1 MQYDYDDFDDV
12 EDDNAPMQMAQETKE
27 ERIKRENK
35 RIAELQ
41 STVKASNREL
51 RCIFSTRGNPEDLNK
66 LLNITTEVAQN
77 VFTSEITDENFK
89 EAPFNT
95 LNEEDMEFYDDQK
108 YRQVSGLHTKLVK
121 DPVVSEGLVELKQTG
136 RLNNQTQWRVKKPND
151 WIGRV
156 VEAKRN
162 AYNDARLAALEEQ
175 VAKLALAQKETDNKV
190 EQLGSAVLLH
200 ETKIDALLTLGV
212 APKKVEAYRLSLARP
227 ELTRQELADE
237 LGKSKPTVIKWL
249 QEIRL
254 QIEKSA
260 NHQTS

>member
-1 MQYDYDDFDDV
+1 MQYDYDDFDDDV
-12 EDDNAPMQMAQETKE
+12 INGEVVIVHETDN

-41 STVKASNREL
+41 RAVKENNREL
-51 RCIFSTRGNPEDLNK
+51 RCIFSSRGNPEDLNK

-77 VFTSEITDENFK
+77 VLTSEITDDNFK

-108 YRQVSGLHTKLVK
+108 YRQVTGLHDRLVK

-175 VAKLALAQKETDNKV
+175 VARLALAQKETDNKV
-190 EQLGSAVLLH
+190 EQLGNAVLLH
-200 ETKIDALLTLGV
+200 ENKINALLTLGI
-212 APKKVEAYRLSLARP
+212 APKKVEAYKLSLERP

-249 QEIRL
+249 QEVKL
-254 QIEKSA
+254 QIEKA
-260 NHQTS
+260 MK

>member
-1 MQYDYDDFDDV
+1 MQYNYDDT
-12 EDDNAPMQMAQETKE
+12 EDDEDTTPIPYILETKE
-27 ERIKRENK
+27 ERIRRENK

-41 STVKASNREL
+41 SAVKASNREL

-66 LLNITTEVAQN
+66 LLDITTEVAQN
-77 VFTSEITDENFK
+77 VLTSEITDDNFK

-108 YRQVSGLHTKLVK
+108 YRQVSGLHNKLLK
-121 DPVVSEGLVELKQTG
+121 DSVVSEGLVELKQTG
-136 RLNNQTQWRVKKPND
+136 RLNSQTQWRVKKPND

-162 AYNDARLAALEEQ
+162 AHNDARLAALEEQ

-190 EQLGSAVLLH
+190 EQLGNAVLLH

-254 QIEKSA
+254 QIEKSTS
-260 NHQTS
+260 HQAQ

>member
-1 MQYDYDDFDDV
+1 MHYNYDDFDDV
-12 EDDNAPMQMAQETKE
+12 EDDNAPMQMTQETKE

-77 VFTSEITDENFK
+77 VFTSEITDDNFK

-121 DPVVSEGLVELKQTG
+121 DPIVSEGLVGLKQTG
-136 RLNNQTQWRVKKPND
+136 RLNNQTQWRVKKPNE

-162 AYNDARLAALEEQ
+162 AYNDARLLALEEQ

-190 EQLGSAVLLH
+190 EQLGNAVLLH
-200 ETKIDALLTLGV
+200 ETKINALAVLGV
-212 APKKVEAYRLSLARP
+212 SPKKIEAYKLLLENPLLSADDIAVQLNKHRATVFRWLKEIK
-227 ELTRQELADE
+227 EL
-237 LGKSKPTVIKWL
+237 
-249 QEIRL
+249 
-254 QIEKSA
+254 EKSEI
-260 NHQTS
+260 S

>member
-1 MQYDYDDFDDV
+1 MQYDYDDFDDDV
-12 EDDNAPMQMAQETKE
+12 INGEVVIVHETDS

-41 STVKASNREL
+41 RAVKENNREL
-51 RCIFSTRGNPEDLNK
+51 RCIFSSRGNPEDLNK

-77 VFTSEITDENFK
+77 VLTSEITDDNFK

-108 YRQVSGLHTKLVK
+108 YRQVTGLHNKLVK

-136 RLNNQTQWRVKKPND
+136 RLNSQTQWRVKKPND

-175 VAKLALAQKETDNKV
+175 VAKLALAQKETDSKV
-190 EQLGSAVLLH
+190 EQLGNAVLLH
-200 ETKIDALLTLGV
+200 ETKINALLTLGI
-212 APKKVEAYRLSLARP
+212 APKKIEAYKLSLERP

-249 QEIRL
+249 QEVKL
-254 QIEKSA
+254 QIEKA
-260 NHQTS
+260 MK

>member
-1 MQYDYDDFDDV
+1 MQYNYDDDAGDD
-12 EDDNAPMQMAQETKE
+12 ENTTPIPYILETKE
-27 ERIKRENK
+27 ERIRRENK

-41 STVKASNREL
+41 SAVKASNREL

-66 LLNITTEVAQN
+66 LMNITTEVAQN

-108 YRQVSGLHTKLVK
+108 YRQVSGLHNKLLK
-121 DPVVSEGLVELKQTG
+121 DSVVSDGLVELKQTG
-136 RLNNQTQWRVKKPND
+136 RLNSQTQWRVKKPND

-190 EQLGSAVLLH
+190 EQLGNAVMLH
-200 ETKIDALLTLGV
+200 ETKLNALSVLGV
-212 APKKVEAYRLSLARP
+212 SPKRIEAYKLLLENPLLSAEDIAVQLNKHRATVFRWLKEIK
-227 ELTRQELADE
+227 ELEKA
-237 LGKSKPTVIKWL
+237 
-249 QEIRL
+249 EI
-254 QIEKSA
+254 S
-260 NHQTS
+260 